1 MIGERIREIRKR
13 KKMTQKELAEKCG
26 GMADS
31 AIRKYE
37 SGSVT
42 PKFDTMARIASALDV
57 PVTALMGYVF
67 RGVGPDGKDIYT
79 PPDDEVIQIIPYTSD
94 AVDKKPKENPLRIS
108 LLESF
113 DSLNAKGQRKAV
125 ERVDELAEIAKYQ
138 KHLQTKK

>member
-42 PKFDTMARIASALDV
+42 PKFETMERIAFALDV

-79 PPDDEVIQIIPYTSD
+79 PPDEAIQITANPVKT
-94 AVDKKPKENPLRIS
+94 VGEGPKENPLRS
-108 LLESF
+108 RLLESF
-113 DSLNAKGQRKAV
+113 DSLNAKGQRKAL

-138 KHLQTKK
+138 KKSPNK